1 MDNIEY
7 SIEGLKDMLEK
18 ETSKE
23 EEETTEQTE
32 GNIDLTVTE
41 NEKVLKGTYGSF
53 VIPGTPKTEIN
64 GYLDQPKP
72 HTNALIEEQLKK
84 MQSAK
89 VIVTVWLRW
98 KKSVKLAFTLD
109 PKHVEGAQD
118 IEGNTGDNYIKVE
131 MPFDTL
137 MAELF
142 EGSNTKEL
150 IQCMFTHIK
159 TQIENAQM
167 PESGFTLDQIMFL
180 HINFHKVEM
189 MQGSSYIALPGWIA
203 KKEGSDKKQ
212 R

>member
-1 MDNIEY
+1 MIDNIEY
-7 SIEGLKDMLEK
+7 GRERLKDILET
-18 ETSKE
+18 ETRKE

-32 GNIDLTVTE
+32 DSIDLTVTE
-41 NEKVLKGTYGSF
+41 NEKALNGTYRSF

-72 HTNALIEEQLKK
+72 YTYALIEDQLKE

-98 KKSVKLAFTLD
+98 KKSVKLAITLD
-109 PKHVEGAQD
+109 PKDVEGAQD

-150 IQCMFTHIK
+150 TQCMFTHIK
-159 TQIENAQM
+159 TQIENSRM
-167 PESGFTLDQIMFL
+167 P
-180 HINFHKVEM
+180 
-189 MQGSSYIALPGWIA
+189 
-203 KKEGSDKKQ
+203 
-212 R
+212 